1 MILGEPTDRWFW
13 SEDVD
18 VAVDFCVRALR
29 HDGLRVPPF
38 DRHPDGDGSL
48 RALGLDPGGW
58 RRWLDAVLERL
69 ERLDAH
75 IRQPDWRAHRRAVAN
90 IGRPLGGPARRRPRL
105 LRRPAP
111 VDWQDRARHQA

>member
-1 MILGEPTDRWFW
+1 MILGESTDRWFW

-48 RALGLDPGGW
+48 RALGLDTGSW

-75 IRQPDWRAHRRAVAN
+75 IRQPDSRAHQPRRA
-90 IGRPLGGPARRRPRL
+90 GSGARSSHSTHGCRRSGSISSTTPN
-105 LRRPAP
+105 PSS
-111 VDWQDRARHQA
+111 